1 MIRKTLQTLVIGA
14 ALSAAAA
21 SPSASA
27 YFAVS
32 VPGSA
37 ITMSGTAYGP
47 PSPAAEAEAA
57 APTPTPQAGAASERR
72 ARTAEARQVKRS
84 LLRAL
89 FLPGF

>member
-1 MIRKTLQTLVIGA
+1 MIRKTLQTLVVVAG
-14 ALSAAAA
+14 LSAAAA
-21 SPSASA
+21 SPSAWA

-37 ITMSGTAYGP
+37 ITMSGTPYGP
-47 PSPAAEAEAA
+47 PSPAAEAA
-57 APTPTPQAGAASERR
+57 APTPLAQASAESERR

-89 FLPGF
+89 FLPGL

>member
-1 MIRKTLQTLVIGA
+1 MTRKTFHTVIAGI

-21 SPSASA
+21 SPNASA

-37 ITMSGTAYGP
+37 ITMSGVRHEVPTTVAP
-47 PSPAAEAEAA
+47 TEAA
-57 APTPTPQAGAASERR
+57 APKATPERQTR
-72 ARTAEARQVKRS
+72 ADEARQVKRS

-89 FLPGF
+89 FLPAL